1 MQEASRFPCSDP
13 PPPGSAILL
22 GQRLLRTGSGQ
33 ALAQCLLLGVK
44 RQAGW
49 VKFGKL
55 W

>member
-1 MQEASRFPCSDP
+1 MPLLRP
-13 PPPGSAILL
+13 PPPGSAILQ

-44 RQAGW
+44 GQAGW
-49 VKFGKL
+49 IEFGKL